1 MVQQVCVKTEK
12 EAVRDHSFAAG
23 SEELDVDV
31 AIRHMKKVGHRDS
44 DGYLVLPKYYDD
56 E

>member
-1 MVQQVCVKTEK
+1 MEQHVCAKAQK
-12 EAVRDHSFAAG
+12 EVTGNRVFTAG